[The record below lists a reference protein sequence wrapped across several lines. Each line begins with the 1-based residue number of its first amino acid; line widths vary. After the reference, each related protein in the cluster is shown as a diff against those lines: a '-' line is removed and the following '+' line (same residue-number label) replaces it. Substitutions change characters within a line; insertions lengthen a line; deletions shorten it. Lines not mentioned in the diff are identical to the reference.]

1 MYRLDQFGE
10 VGMVLDSLER
20 YRVEVHGIPAALAGR
35 GLALVEGL
43 ADSSDLLRL
52 AESIGTVVPHRDSG
66 ADGVTTIADL
76 GTERVQSG
84 FAGFSACAL
93 NPHTDRSG
101 VDHPPVLL
109 MTSCGLP
116 TATGGE
122 CVLIDGQAVYDDLA
136 ESEPDALRAFCA
148 PRSVLFGGAA
158 GYLGSIFTDADDGR
172 IEVRLRLDDLAQF
185 SPEVCRWLPTLRAA
199 IDRHAMMIKLDM
211 GQGYVLNN
219 HRWLHGRRAFTGQ
232 RVIFRVN
239 ANPLPHL
246 GIPFGFRP
254 SPVAASSG
262 MR

>member
-20 YRVEVHGIPAALAGR
+20 YRVGVHEVPAALAER
-35 GLALVEGL
+35 GLALVDGL

-66 ADGVTTIADL
+66 ADGITTIADL
-76 GTERVQSG
+76 GSERLQSG

-109 MTSCGLP
+109 MTSCGQP
-116 TATGGE
+116 AVTGGE
-122 CVLIDGQAVYDDLA
+122 CVLIDGKAVYDDLA
-136 ESEPDALRAFCA
+136 ESEPDVLRALCA

-158 GYLGSIFTDADDGR
+158 GHLGSIFTAAEGGW
-172 IEVRLRLDDLAQF
+172 IAVRLRLDDLAQF
-185 SPEVCRWLPTLRAA
+185 SPEVGRWLPTLRAA
-199 IDRHAMMIKLDM
+199 IDRHAMMIKLDI

-219 HRWLHGRRAFTGQ
+219 RRWLHGRRAFTGQ

-239 ANPLPHL
+239 ANPLPHM
-246 GIPFGFRP
+246 GIQSGFRP
-254 SPVAASSG
+254 TPVAMSSG
-262 MR
+262 TR

>member
-1 MYRLDQFGE
+1 
-10 VGMVLDSLER
+10 MVLDSPEC
-20 YRVEVHGIPAALAGR
+20 YRIGAHGVPAALAEH

-43 ADSSDLLRL
+43 ADSSGLLRL

-76 GTERVQSG
+76 GGERVQSG
-84 FAGFSACAL
+84 FAGFGACAL

-109 MTSCGLP
+109 MTSCGQP
-116 TATGGE
+116 AGTGGE

-136 ESEPDALRAFCA
+136 ESEPDALRALCT

-158 GYLGSIFTDADDGR
+158 GYLGSIFSDTEDGR
-172 IEVRLRLDDLAQF
+172 IAVRLRLDDLAQF
-185 SPEVCRWLPTLRAA
+185 SPGVSRWLSTLRAV
-199 IDRHAMMIKLDM
+199 IDRHAVMVNLNV

-232 RVIFRVN
+232 RVLFRVN
-239 ANPLPHL
+239 ANPFSYL
-246 GIPFGFRP
+246 GILSGFR
-254 SPVAASSG
+254 STPVAVSSG
-262 MR
+262 TR

>member
-1 MYRLDQFGE
+1 
-10 VGMVLDSLER
+10 MVLDSLER
-20 YRVEVHGIPAALAGR
+20 YRVEVHEVLTVLAER

-66 ADGVTTIADL
+66 ADGITTIADL
-76 GTERVQSG
+76 GAERLQSG

-93 NPHTDRSG
+93 DPHTDRSG
-101 VDHPPVLL
+101 VDQPPVLL
-109 MTSCGLP
+109 MTSCGKP
-116 TATGGE
+116 AVTGGE
-122 CVLIDGQAVYDDLA
+122 CVLIDGQVVYDDLA
-136 ESEPDALRAFCA
+136 ESEPDALRALCA

-158 GYLGSIFTDADDGR
+158 GYLGSIFTDAEDGWVA
-172 IEVRLRLDDLAQF
+172 IRLRLDGLAQF
-185 SPEVCRWLPTLRAA
+185 SPEVSRWLSTLRAV
-199 IDRHAMMIKLDM
+199 IDRHAVMFNLGV

-246 GIPFGFRP
+246 GIQSGFRP
-254 SPVAASSG
+254 TPAAVSSG
-262 MR
+262 TR